1 MSPLVSRDRFV
12 TRNLRQLQIHYKDY
26 IPVVVHP
33 LILFVE
39 SDRSKAETI
48 SFAGLIRTNVTKT
61 LDSRSRERLHCFSGG
76 ICHHRHSQE
85 KGLRLQAWTATNKRL
100 DSGFG
105 VNDQPRKLSF
115 FETSCLYTWPF
126 NGGERRRRKTLGE
139 KPRSKDRND
148 ETTLKRGWVG
158 NEGRLRR

>member
-1 MSPLVSRDRFV
+1 MSPLISLDRFV
-12 TRNLRQLQIHYKDY
+12 SRNLRQLPRHHKDY

-33 LILFVE
+33 LIVFVE

-48 SFAGLIRTNVTKT
+48 SFAGLIRTNVTEA
-61 LDSRSRERLHCFSGG
+61 LDSGSRERLHCFSGI

-85 KGLRLQAWTATNKRL
+85 KGLRLQAWTANDKRL
-100 DSGFG
+100 DSKLG

-126 NGGERRRRKTLGE
+126 NGGERRRE
-139 KPRSKDRND
+139 
-148 ETTLKRGWVG
+148 
-158 NEGRLRR
+158 